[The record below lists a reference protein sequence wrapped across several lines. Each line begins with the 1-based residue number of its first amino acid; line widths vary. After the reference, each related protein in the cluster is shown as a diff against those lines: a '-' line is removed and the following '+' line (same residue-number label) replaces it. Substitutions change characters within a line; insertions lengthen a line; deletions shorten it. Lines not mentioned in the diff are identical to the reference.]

1 MSIINVWRALSPQK
15 QIASVVSVLATIGAL
30 FLLTSTALTPDT
42 DLLYSGLEPAAAG
55 EVVARLEALDVI
67 YEVKGNAIYADKSR
81 RDSLRLELARD
92 GLPRQSVVGYELFDN
107 LNSFAMTSDMFDT
120 AYWRAKEGELART
133 LVAMPNIRTARV
145 HLGTQKATGFTKG
158 AAARSGSVTI
168 ASSGGVSPA
177 QAKAIQYLTALSVSG
192 LNPSDVA
199 VIDTVGG
206 VIAGPGIDDLSM
218 KGGMGEI
225 EQAAQI
231 KADLVSM
238 LEARVG
244 RGNARVSV
252 SLDFEREHSTTAE
265 RRFDP
270 DGRVVKS
277 QTTNEVTDSAT
288 GTNNSVTVASNLPE
302 GEAGGNQSNADRAE
316 TSETVSYEIS
326 EIVKNTEILP
336 GGVKRMTVAVLLN
349 DIITRADDGT
359 ITRTPRSADELSS
372 LEALVASAAGL
383 NEDRGDS
390 LTIRSLAYE
399 VPPLID
405 GIESPGLFAQ
415 FLERYLWS
423 TVQALILALTVLILA
438 LFVVRPL
445 LSQKPG
451 EENSALS
458 PLSLSGPA
466 PTPGLENQGDQ
477 NQLPSIAPLGDPLGL
492 PFAGDAMGGNG
503 FAGDAMGGN
512 GFAGDAMA
520 GNGFAGDAM
529 AGNGFVGD
537 LTPDPIEML
546 KTSVSDHSQAAAD
559 LLAQWLE
566 QDEAAAEHG

>member
-1 MSIINVWRALSPQK
+1 MWRALSPQK
-15 QIASVVSVLATIGAL
+15 QIASALSVLATIGAL
-30 FLLTSTALTPDT
+30 FLLTSAALTPET

-55 EVVARLEALDVI
+55 EVIARLEALDVI

-133 LVAMPNIRTARV
+133 LVAMPNVRTARV
-145 HLGTQKATGFTKG
+145 HLGTQKATGFTQG

-168 ASSGGVSPA
+168 ASSGGISPQ

-206 VIAGPGIDDLSM
+206 VIAGPGIDDSAM

-277 QTTNEVTDSAT
+277 QTTNEVSDSAT

-302 GEAGGNQSNADRAE
+302 GEAGGNESNAERAE

-349 DIITRADDGT
+349 DIITRAEDGT
-359 ITRTPRSADELSS
+359 ITRSERSAEELTS

-383 NEDRGDS
+383 DEERGDS

-405 GIESPGLFAQ
+405 GVEAPSLFAQ
-415 FLERYLWS
+415 FLEQYLWS
-423 TVQALILALTVLILA
+423 TVKALILAFVVLILA

-445 LSQKPG
+445 LSQKPSQEGG
-451 EENSALS
+451 ELM
-458 PLSLSGPA
+458 PLSLSGGG
-466 PTPGLENQGDQ
+466 GLEGFGEAQ
-477 NQLPSIAPLGDPLGL
+477 NALGQDSPQNLGQDSAPLGL
-492 PFAGDAMGGNG
+492 PF
-503 FAGDAMGGN
+503 
-512 GFAGDAMA
+512 
-520 GNGFAGDAM
+520 
-529 AGNGFVGD
+529 VGEMQTVAN
-537 LTPDPIEML
+537 LGAPEDPIDLL
-546 KTSVSDHSQAAAD
+546 KASVTDQTQAAAD

-566 QDEAAAEHG
+566 QDDRVAENG

>member
-30 FLLTSTALTPDT
+30 FLLTSSALTPDT

-349 DIITRADDGT
+349 DIITRAEDGT

>member
-1 MSIINVWRALSPQK
+1 MWRALSPQK

>member
-1 MSIINVWRALSPQK
+1 MWRALSPQK

-168 ASSGGVSPA
+168 ASSGGISPA

-218 KGGMGEI
+218 KGGLGEI

-492 PFAGDAMGGNG
+492 PFAGDAMAGNG

>member
-1 MSIINVWRALSPQK
+1 MWRALSPQK

-349 DIITRADDGT
+349 DIITRAEDGT

-405 GIESPGLFAQ
+405 GIESPALFAQ